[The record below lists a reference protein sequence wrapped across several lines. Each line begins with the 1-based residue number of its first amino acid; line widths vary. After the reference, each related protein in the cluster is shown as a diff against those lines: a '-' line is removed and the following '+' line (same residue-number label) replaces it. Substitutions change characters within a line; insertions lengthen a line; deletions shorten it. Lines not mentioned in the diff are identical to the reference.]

1 MLQVWALKNK
11 QTNKQPAKDVIIM
24 NHSVHLYQEGGYEDE
39 KHGKGWGW
47 LLVSVKV
54 LFLSLGNVF
63 KGVRFVLVD

>member
-39 KHGKGWGW
+39 KHGQGVG
-47 LLVSVKV
+47 VA
-54 LFLSLGNVF
+54 F
-63 KGVRFVLVD
+63 GVRQSSVSLSG